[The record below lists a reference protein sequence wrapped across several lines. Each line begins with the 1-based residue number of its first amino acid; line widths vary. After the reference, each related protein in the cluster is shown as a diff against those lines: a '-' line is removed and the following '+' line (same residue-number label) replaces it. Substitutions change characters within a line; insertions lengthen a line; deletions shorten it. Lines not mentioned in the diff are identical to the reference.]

1 MSANRYIN
9 KLCYAFR
16 AISASL
22 QTMLFC
28 WVWLLTLQ
36 NKHTKNNTKTKTG
49 VRCPVKATNIIC
61 KLSRSI
67 KKCSSISC
75 RPVLVEYQHTWGTG
89 RSNVASNCDTLA
101 PNGTNLGLFFIYFGS
116 VSSVFGINLTLR
128 IIAI

>member
-1 MSANRYIN
+1 MCIYMSISELNSELNISLDIFWIFFFVFCFSLNADILFYYSPVCLFLFSFLLNFTTFIWMSANRYIN

-67 KKCSSISC
+67 KM
-75 RPVLVEYQHTWGTG
+75 
-89 RSNVASNCDTLA
+89 
-101 PNGTNLGLFFIYFGS
+101 
-116 VSSVFGINLTLR
+116 
-128 IIAI
+128 